1 MKLNDKI
8 IKQTLEE
15 KTKHVY
21 MGFPNDLD
29 FRPSGLETTFTKAKS
44 SHQVKTFFI
53 GHYPFPLS
61 VFE

>member
-1 MKLNDKI
+1 M
-8 IKQTLEE
+8 KQTLEE

-53 GHYPFPLS
+53 GHHPFPLS